1 MEQNLTDAPVALTI
15 FIITIAVS
23 FVAFSRPNLLGRL
36 MLHPY
41 SVARN
46 QQTYTV
52 ITSGFIH
59 KDFTHLLFNMMSYYF
74 FAFALEATIGSL
86 QFGVLY
92 FIALIVSDIPSVI
105 KHKDNYGYYSLG
117 ASGAISAVVFA
128 AIMHDPTA
136 IFNIMFIPIRI
147 WAFVYG
153 ILYLIYC
160 TYASKR
166 SHDAINHDAHL
177 YGALTGIVM
186 AIVFDHTVV
195 GSFIEQVTGAVNGL
209 FHH

>member
-1 MEQNLTDAPVALTI
+1 
-15 FIITIAVS
+15 
-23 FVAFSRPNLLGRL
+23 

-59 KDFTHLLFNMMSYYF
+59 KDFTHLLFNMMSYFF
-74 FAFALEATIGSL
+74 FAFALEDRIGHL

-92 FIALIVSDIPSVI
+92 FISLIVSDIPSII

-128 AIMHDPTA
+128 AIMYDPTA
-136 IFNIMFIPIRI
+136 IFNIMFIPIPI

-153 ILYLIYC
+153 ILYLVYC
-160 TYASKR
+160 TYASKH

-177 YGALTGIVM
+177 YGALTGIVL
-186 AIVFDHTVV
+186 AVVFDHTVI
-195 GSFIEQVTGAVNGL
+195 GTFIEGVTRAVNGI